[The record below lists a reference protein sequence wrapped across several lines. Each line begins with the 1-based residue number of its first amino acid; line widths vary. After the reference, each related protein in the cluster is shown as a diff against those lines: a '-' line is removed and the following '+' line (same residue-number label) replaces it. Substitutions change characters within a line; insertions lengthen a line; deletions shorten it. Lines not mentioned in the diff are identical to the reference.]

1 MKIKKT
7 FAFIFIVLTLTLCSL
22 TVFNAAAADYAEGS
36 EPPNGEEV
44 VGNAENIA
52 PFTEDELVD
61 IEATETPLG
70 VAAPA
75 TGIDQRDL
83 AMQRAVD
90 VVIFGLSL
98 SLASVIAVKTI
109 KKLGNKTK

>member
-1 MKIKKT
+1 MKIRKT
-7 FAFIFIVLTLTLCSL
+7 LAFLFVALTLC
-22 TVFNAAAADYAEGS
+22 VIMVIGAAAVDYAEGS
-36 EPPNGEEV
+36 DPPTGEEV
-44 VGNAENIA
+44 VENVENVE
-52 PFTEDELVD
+52 PFVEEEMVD
-61 IEATETPLG
+61 IEATEMPLG

-98 SLASVIAVKTI
+98 GIVSIITVKTA
-109 KKLGNKTK
+109 KKIRGKTK